1 MLSEWLL
8 GLGEFETGEF
18 DGDAQEN
25 YNVYN
30 QYSLPVTRLLW
41 IYFLA
46 GTLLTQIILM
56 NTLIAILGDT
66 YEKITEKKQLYSIT
80 QRTKLYANFVQN
92 IKFDSVVDQKYF
104 VVVRPL
110 PDEDDN
116 QWEGAITS
124 LKSKMKKNQEHM
136 SRELRNLQSEIL
148 KGQKTVIS
156 ELRAGQ

>member
-1 MLSEWLL
+1 MTEWLL

-18 DGDAQEN
+18 DGDNQEN

-80 QRTKLYANFVQN
+80 QRTKLYANYVQN
-92 IKFDSVVDQKYF
+92 IKFNPVVDQKYF
-104 VVVRPL
+104 VVVRPM
-110 PDEDDN
+110 PEEDGD

-124 LKSKMKKNQEHM
+124 LKTRMKKSQE
-136 SRELRNLQSEIL
+136 
-148 KGQKTVIS
+148 
-156 ELRAGQ
+156 

>member
-1 MLSEWLL
+1 
-8 GLGEFETGEF
+8 
-18 DGDAQEN
+18 
-25 YNVYN
+25 
-30 QYSLPVTRLLW
+30 
-41 IYFLA
+41 
-46 GTLLTQIILM
+46 M

-80 QRTKLYANFVQN
+80 QRTKLYANYVQN

-124 LKSKMKKNQEHM
+124 LKSRMKKNQDQM

-148 KGQKTVIS
+148 KGQKTVIG